1 MALIAPRYADPRV
14 GGVMIGLGAL
24 LSFWS
29 AGLLALGVRAFPTTP
44 LRWAVPIR
52 VAEGAAVWFAS
63 APLVLGP
70 RAVLPT
76 GPAVS
81 ALLLAWAAFEYL
93 TIARR
98 TRYAGALLMA
108 GSIQLVAVSN
118 VIATVLTANLAGQ
131 GTAFNRLLVFN
142 VVANIFVALGM
153 HLVVFE
159 EMTDEF
165 RRANR
170 DLASANEEVRWLA
183 RTDPLTGCHNRHF
196 FDQIER

>member
-1 MALIAPRYADPRV
+1 
-14 GGVMIGLGAL
+14 
-24 LSFWS
+24 
-29 AGLLALGVRAFPTTP
+29 
-44 LRWAVPIR
+44 
-52 VAEGAAVWFAS
+52 
-63 APLVLGP
+63 
-70 RAVLPT
+70 
-76 GPAVS
+76 
-81 ALLLAWAAFEYL
+81 
-93 TIARR
+93 
-98 TRYAGALLMA
+98 MA